1 MHAVAPRR
9 QREVGTVVH
18 EESDAALLRDGPER
32 VGGAAD
38 RVVVG
43 LLEAKLDRGDVA
55 GIERARELS
64 CEVCRGEAR
73 RRDEIEAGRQLSPL

>member
-43 LLEAKLDRGDVA
+43 LLEAKLH
-55 GIERARELS
+55 
-64 CEVCRGEAR
+64 
-73 RRDEIEAGRQLSPL
+73 